1 MPETSYDP
9 DPEITARA
17 IYRYIARHGLHT
29 AREELARWD
38 LAPRITHNQNGSIDL
53 TAFHDQHGTAAI
65 TYHRAVNGEISL
77 KAASPNQRL
86 PKWLQPARSYRP
98 DPRRQRKPRRGDAP
112 KLPLLHHIST
122 DHDQFTLVLS
132 CTNLIHILERQL
144 ALRVATAAA
153 AVASDYLP
161 NRAIKYAF
169 HPRATPFSS
178 TMPHDPMHAAKYAAL
193 NAILEAI
200 PSEPGRL
207 LAEKHL
213 TEPDWFLLDLLVSTK
228 PVRRHSLKREH
239 ISRTPEKTNR
249 LNSVH
254 TLPRRRPQDT
264 GPVAAAAQLNTDLV
278 TELLD
283 PEATETLLA
292 LSGQSHQPRHA
303 RITQSTIPEYNTVRS
318 SLAAYAPLAET
329 EPGLA
334 RLYMTSRSEMSQKVP
349 DPETL
354 IDRLRRKNCR
364 DNDAKWKHFRR
375 IANIPELRNTN
386 GYYIALAAEAAATAD
401 RDDAPDRSLIAL
413 CQCGHIIDDNKRF
426 ESRHGSKTIPRR
438 LASNVA
444 RLPGPGHSHTHLRPA
459 GNGLAR
465 HVRPPETEYP
475 LGTRHLAPA
484 DETGRPLVPPDAGR
498 PRPRPRRRRLVRH
511 QSTSALGQAR
521 TRPLP
526 AHTPEQLPARR
537 RRPPSPRIPRER
549 QHAGYQQRANPGLH
563 RHRPGP
569 AARRHPALI
578 EDPLLGGRRDPRP
591 QRAKT
596 KQRNAPSG
604 PRAGRCPPETRP
616 TSAPATAGGLTPPNI
631 PPRPLPRRARAP
643 VRGSGPSLRR
653 DIRQGAPV
661 QRGRPLRQLN
671 ADKPTVVTPYGP
683 VANRRA
689 PEPA

>member
-1 MPETSYDP
+1 MPETAYDA
-9 DPEITARA
+9 DPGITARA
-17 IYRYIARHGLHT
+17 IYRYIAHHGLHT

-38 LAPRITHNQNGSIDL
+38 LAPRITHNHNGSIDL
-53 TAFHDQHGTAAI
+53 TAFHDHHGAAAI

-98 DPRRQRKPRRGDAP
+98 DPPRQRKPGRGDAP

-292 LSGQSHQPRHA
+292 LSGQPHQPRHA

-426 ESRHGSKTIPRR
+426 ESRHGSKTSRDAWRRTLHAFLDPAIPTPTSVQLEMVSHAMYGHLKRNIPCEPGTWPQLMRR
-438 LASNVA
+438 AAHWYHQMLAGPDLDQDADAWYATNPHPPWGKHERGHYLLTPLNSYQREDAAHHLLGFPVSASTQDINSGQILAYIATAPDRPPAAIQLSSRTRCWEVA
-444 RLPGPGHSHTHLRPA
+444 EILAPKGRKPNSAMHLVAHELAAALRRHDPLPLRP
-459 GNGLAR
+459 
-465 HVRPPETEYP
+465 PPE
-475 LGTRHLAPA
+475 GSRHQIY
-484 DETGRPLVPPDAGR
+484 PPDR
-498 PRPRPRRRRLVRH
+498 F
-511 QSTSALGQAR
+511 
-521 TRPLP
+521 
-526 AHTPEQLPARR
+526 
-537 RRPPSPRIPRER
+537 
-549 QHAGYQQRANPGLH
+549 HAG
-563 RHRPGP
+563 
-569 AARRHPALI
+569 
-578 EDPLLGGRRDPRP
+578 
-591 QRAKT
+591 
-596 KQRNAPSG
+596 
-604 PRAGRCPPETRP
+604 
-616 TSAPATAGGLTPPNI
+616 
-631 PPRPLPRRARAP
+631 
-643 VRGSGPSLRR
+643 
-653 DIRQGAPV
+653 
-661 QRGRPLRQLN
+661 
-671 ADKPTVVTPYGP
+671 
-683 VANRRA
+683 
-689 PEPA
+689 PEPLYADPDPVYAEIFDKALLYSEEDLYASSTPISPLW